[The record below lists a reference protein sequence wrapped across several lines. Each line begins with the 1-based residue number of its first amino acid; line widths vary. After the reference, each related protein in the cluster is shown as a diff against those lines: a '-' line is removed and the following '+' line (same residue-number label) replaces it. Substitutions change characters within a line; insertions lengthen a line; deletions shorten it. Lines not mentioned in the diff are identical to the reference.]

1 MDEENYTDYH
11 WRKNIID
18 RAEFEMLARRAAV
31 NRMAQRD
38 SEGAARRNTA
48 TAAVA
53 LGLIAMA
60 MLLVT
65 LWRTW

>member
-1 MDEENYTDYH
+1 MDDISYRQEIRLRLAKAATATDQTEAS
-11 WRKNIID
+11 RK
-18 RAEFEMLARRAAV
+18 
-31 NRMAQRD
+31 MAQRD
-38 SEGAARRNTA
+38 SERAARRNTA